1 MNRGYS
7 NLCKFTA
14 ETKIYDVKTLFM
26 TFGTR
31 GREYKSKI
39 LFPVNLEL
47 ICRLGGKIEVNE
59 KKLM

>member
-1 MNRGYS
+1 
-7 NLCKFTA
+7 
-14 ETKIYDVKTLFM
+14 M

-47 ICRLGGKIEVNE
+47 MCRLGGKIEVNE
-59 KKLM
+59 KNYLCGIDINSHRDRVNF